1 MIYTGSVQQKNPR
14 IELPKEENFRFGR
27 VGLIAAIGFG
37 VGLVWPHLAGVRLVP
52 DVPSER
58 AEAASAELSGAPSG
72 GVRPPGSTAVAAV
85 PAAPVAPVAPPEQP
99 FTVAPGEVTSCRG
112 KGGTKLDRC
121 DPVDFDAIARGRI
134 ATLGACEATK
144 RAHGV
149 LSLGFELDFAKDRV
163 AGVLS
168 GKSTSVE
175 RDDEEALLACMRD
188 NLGEVSLSG
197 IRHEHERYTVFYK
210 VEFSSGADQTKPGEP
225 APSEVTPA
233 SGTATVAWD
242 AALVRAAPT
251 RDAEVVARVLQGTR
265 LSVNARHGDWYR
277 VKYDTKGGQGWVF
290 RTSIGM

>member
-37 VGLVWPHLAGVRLVP
+37 VGLIWPHLAGVRLVP
-52 DVPSER
+52 EVPSER

-72 GVRPPGSTAVAAV
+72 GVRPPGSAAVAAV
-85 PAAPVAPVAPPEQP
+85 AAPAAVPPDPQEA

-112 KGGTKLDRC
+112 KGGTKLERC

-144 RAHGV
+144 RAQGV
-149 LSLGFELDFAKDRV
+149 LSLGFELDFTKDRV
-163 AGVLS
+163 ASVLS
-168 GKSTSVE
+168 GKSTSLEPEDV
-175 RDDEEALLACMRD
+175 DALLACLREH
-188 NLGEVSLSG
+188 LGEVSLAG

-210 VEFSSGADQTKPGEP
+210 VEFSSGADKTKPGEP
-225 APSEVTPA
+225 SEAEVTPA